1 MELCRNGEA
10 VPRIFLAASRW
21 TIVSAGDGGS
31 EPDVTCMLRIRWQQF
46 RMKILI
52 TPTLIAALGVALPLT
67 RLAGHA
73 SAETAPSSEG
83 SYAPETIEWKPGPPS
98 LPAGAKIAVLEGD
111 PTKEGPF
118 VMRLQ
123 APAGYH
129 IAPHTHPKTERVTVI
144 SGTMLLAMGD
154 NLDRSAAKTLN
165 AGTYAFWPAGMKHT
179 AWFDGATIIQL
190 HGIGPWQIN
199 YLNPADDPRNTKKA
213 P

>member
-1 MELCRNGEA
+1 MVCRHPSRPVKAQSRSNAFVAFKFESLRPMPQLGYSRLASQKSGDEELC
-10 VPRIFLAASRW
+10 
-21 TIVSAGDGGS
+21 
-31 EPDVTCMLRIRWQQF
+31 
-46 RMKILI
+46 MKTFITPALI
-52 TPTLIAALGVALPLT
+52 TTLIIALS
-67 RLAGHA
+67 LARVGA
-73 SAETAPSSEG
+73 QPAGSSEMG
-83 SYAPETIEWKPGPPS
+83 FYAPETIEWKSGPPS
-98 LPAGAKIAVLEGD
+98 WPAGAKMAVLEGD

-123 APAGYH
+123 APNGYH

-165 AGTYAFWPAGMKHT
+165 AGTYAFWLAGMKHT

-199 YLNPADDPRNTKKA
+199 YVNPADDPRNAKKS